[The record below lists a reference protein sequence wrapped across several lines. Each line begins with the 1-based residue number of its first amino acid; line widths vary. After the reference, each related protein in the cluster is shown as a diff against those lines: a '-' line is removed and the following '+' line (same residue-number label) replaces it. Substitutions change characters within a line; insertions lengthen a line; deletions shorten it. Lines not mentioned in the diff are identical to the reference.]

1 MGWEK
6 ILHFNG
12 ITPKYPILLLYSVLI
27 QLCIASSFL
36 ILLNTSAET
45 ASRRIPS
52 HPLTLK
58 WNYPC
63 DCSTSISC
71 FILVFLILHSHCL
84 PCTDSL
90 PCSILRRSLSLIFSM
105 HFQPSYSLL
114 VCGNHS
120 CSHSNAVPDTQAV
133 CFPSPFRFYPLA
145 STLIFC
151 LSNAGPLGKVWNE
164 GKNFVTGKVP
174 ACLPC
179 YSHLLQ
185 ILERH
190 FPAYKYREGQ
200 CPFIRSPVL
209 WSISY
214 RCCWLILL

>member
-6 ILHFNG
+6 ILCFNG
-12 ITPKYPILLLYSVLI
+12 IAQKYPIALLYSVLI
-27 QLCIASSFL
+27 QLCVASFFL

-45 ASRRIPS
+45 ASRRLPS
-52 HPLTLK
+52 HSLSLK

-63 DCSTSISC
+63 DCSTYISC
-71 FILVFLILHSHCL
+71 FILIFLILHSLCP
-84 PCTDSL
+84 PCT
-90 PCSILRRSLSLIFSM
+90 ILRKSLSSTVSVY
-105 HFQPSYSLL
+105 FQPWYSLL

-120 CSHSNAVPDTQAV
+120 SSQSDAGPDRQAV
-133 CFPSPFRFYPLA
+133 CFPSPFRFCPHT

-164 GKNFVTGKVP
+164 GKNSVTGNVP

-190 FPAYKYREGQ
+190 FPAYNYREGQ
-200 CPFIRSPVL
+200 CLFIRSPIL
-209 WSISY
+209 SSISY
-214 RCCWLILL
+214 RCCWVILL